1 MLGSDPFYFHFIFFI
16 FYFKR
21 GSSPL
26 ILFRYPRRGSYS
38 SFFHFNSCWLKN
50 LLSSH
55 EQFKQPKAE
64 IDLFKCGA
72 YPTYWR
78 TLVNPSTLR
87 ELRLEAYFN
96 FTFRFQPFTLKK
108 KVVVITSFW
117 QRYSMCELS
126 PTWCWFCIFAQSL
139 KWFQHPTALSFI
151 SMPADS
157 KFVFF

>member
-1 MLGSDPFYFHFIFFI
+1 MLGSDPFQFHLIFI

-64 IDLFKCGA
+64 IDLLSAGLTPPIGEPWWTRLLYENWGLK
-72 YPTYWR
+72 
-78 TLVNPSTLR
+78 LISTLLSASNR
-87 ELRLEAYFN
+87 SPWRKKLFCDNFILTEMFYVWAFPHLVLILYICPIPEMISTSYSSFFHFN
-96 FTFRFQPFTLKK
+96 
-108 KVVVITSFW
+108 S
-117 QRYSMCELS
+117 
-126 PTWCWFCIFAQSL
+126 CWL
-139 KWFQHPTALSFI
+139 
-151 SMPADS
+151 
-157 KFVFF
+157 